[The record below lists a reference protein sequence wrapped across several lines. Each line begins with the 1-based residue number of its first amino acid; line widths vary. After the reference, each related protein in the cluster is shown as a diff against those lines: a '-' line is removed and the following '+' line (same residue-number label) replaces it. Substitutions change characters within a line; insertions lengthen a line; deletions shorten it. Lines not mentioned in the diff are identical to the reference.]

1 MLHHKLLLAAYA
13 VFYALIEESEEFLL
27 PRHVQTCQYRDVM
40 LELGAEHRLCAG
52 GINE

>member
-27 PRHVQTCQYRDVM
+27 PRHVQTCQYRDIV
-40 LELGAEHRLCAG
+40 LALGAEHGLGTCG
-52 GINE
+52 VNE